1 MRAGWRIV
9 KGIYTFIKATLL
21 KPANAI
27 HWSALMYSST
37 ANIRALMA
45 DFHIADMTLRYS
57 SFVPRLYNLCKSL
70 GFTPGKIMPSRA
82 FCSDENQGYP
92 IILISKHF
100 GVFPFNHGQVGG
112 IVATDRHAPHAE
124 HGQDMVIIHASHVG
138 YDPERR
144 VFGVYRRIQSEDQ
157 HLTAS
162 CGKIEAV
169 LRWYQEEYAFARD
182 NILLER
188 QGEEYRVTIDNQ
200 LLRENRDEGLFLNL
214 ERLATA
220 DHASHKWHPVCCRST
235 AKSLLA
241 SPELRHRMEQAGWA
255 DGRCEPV
262 GAWLQPEYFRFK
274 RDIQG
279 DLEGRSHLEQNLFDP
294 MAWIV
299 TAPHPLLTAAQV
311 NTQVEFDRTFRTIVR
326 EHGYQ
331 GKRVL
336 YISGLH
342 IDISPQAGQ
351 RFPLTKF
358 VPWAAFVQQPD
369 GNHSTLEQ
377 VELFEHLRRQSSE
390 NPDQINLEESIH
402 QMELARQVDVATP

>member
-1 MRAGWRIV
+1 
-9 KGIYTFIKATLL
+9 
-21 KPANAI
+21 
-27 HWSALMYSST
+27 MYSST
-37 ANIRALMA
+37 ANIRTLMA
-45 DFHIADMTLRYS
+45 DFHIAGMMLRYS
-57 SFVPRLYNLCKSL
+57 AFIPRLYNLCKSL
-70 GFTPGKIMPSRA
+70 GFEPGKIMPSRA

-92 IILISKHF
+92 IILITQHF

-124 HGQDMVIIHASHVG
+124 HGRDMVIIHASHVG
-138 YDPERR
+138 YEPERG
-144 VFGVYRRIQSEDQ
+144 VFGVYRRAQSEDR
-157 HLTAS
+157 HPTAS

-169 LRWYQEEYAFARD
+169 LRWYQDEYAFARD

-188 QGEEYRVTIDNQ
+188 RGEDHLVTIDNQ

-214 ERLATA
+214 ERLAT
-220 DHASHKWHPVCCRST
+220 PVGDREFRPVHCRST

-241 SPELRHRMEQAGWA
+241 APELRRLMEQAGWEE
-255 DGRCEPV
+255 GRREPI
-262 GAWLQPEYFRFK
+262 GARLLPEYFRFK

-279 DLEGRSHLEQNLFDP
+279 DLEGRSHLEQNLFEP
-294 MAWIV
+294 MAWII
-299 TAPHPLLTAAQV
+299 TAPQPLLTAAQV

-336 YISGLH
+336 YVSGLN
-342 IDISPQAGQ
+342 IDISPQDGQ

-369 GNHSTLEQ
+369 GSHETLEQ
-377 VELFEHLRRQSSE
+377 AELLARLSAQPSE
-390 NPDQINLEESIH
+390 NPDRSHSPPYL
-402 QMELARQVDVATP
+402 

>member
-1 MRAGWRIV
+1 
-9 KGIYTFIKATLL
+9 
-21 KPANAI
+21 
-27 HWSALMYSST
+27 MYSST

-45 DFHIADMTLRYS
+45 DFHVAGMMLRYS
-57 SFVPRLYNLCKSL
+57 TFVPQLYNLCKSL
-70 GFTPGKIMPSRA
+70 GFEPGKIMPSRA

-92 IILISKHF
+92 IILITKHF

-124 HGQDMVIIHASHVG
+124 HGRDMVIIHASHVG
-138 YDPERR
+138 YDPERG
-144 VFGVYRRIQSEDQ
+144 VFGAYRRVQSEDQ

-169 LRWYQEEYAFARD
+169 LRWYQDEYAFARD

-188 QGEEYRVTIDNQ
+188 QGDDYLVAIDNQ

-214 ERLATA
+214 ERLAEPIA
-220 DHASHKWHPVCCRST
+220 GREFRPVRCSST
-235 AKSLLA
+235 AKSLNVA
-241 SPELRHRMEQAGWA
+241 PELRRLMENDGWA
-255 DGRCEPV
+255 DGRREPI
-262 GAWLQPEYFRFK
+262 GARLLPEYFRFK

-331 GKRVL
+331 GKRVV

-369 GNHSTLEQ
+369 GSHYTLEQ
-377 VELFEHLRRQSSE
+377 VELFARLREQPSE
-390 NPDQINLEESIH
+390 NPDQIDLEASIH
-402 QMELARQVDVATP
+402 QMELARQIHVEAP

>member
-1 MRAGWRIV
+1 
-9 KGIYTFIKATLL
+9 
-21 KPANAI
+21 
-27 HWSALMYSST
+27 MYSST

-45 DFHIADMTLRYS
+45 DFHIAGMMLRYS
-57 SFVPRLYNLCKSL
+57 GFIPRLYNLCRSL
-70 GFTPGKIMPSRA
+70 GFESGKIMPSRA
-82 FCSDENQGYP
+82 FCSDESQGYP
-92 IILISKHF
+92 IILITKHF

-124 HGQDMVIIHASHVG
+124 HGRDMVIIHASHVG
-138 YDPERR
+138 YDPESRI
-144 VFGVYRRIQSEDQ
+144 FGTYRRLQSEDR
-157 HLTAS
+157 HLTAN

-169 LRWYQEEYAFARD
+169 LRWYQDEYAFARD

-188 QGEEYRVTIDNQ
+188 QGENYLITIDNQ

-214 ERLATA
+214 ERLATPA
-220 DHASHKWHPVCCRST
+220 AGSEFRPVHCQST
-235 AKSLLA
+235 AKSLVATPDLRRLMEREGWVEGQREPIGDRLL
-241 SPELRHRMEQAGWA
+241 PEF
-255 DGRCEPV
+255 
-262 GAWLQPEYFRFK
+262 FRFK

-336 YISGLH
+336 YVSGLN

-369 GNHSTLEQ
+369 GSHYTLEQ
-377 VELFEHLRRQSSE
+377 LELLARLREQPSA
-390 NPDQINLEESIH
+390 NPDQIDLEVVIH
-402 QMELARQVDVATP
+402 QMEQTQEVRVETP

>member
-1 MRAGWRIV
+1 
-9 KGIYTFIKATLL
+9 
-21 KPANAI
+21 
-27 HWSALMYSST
+27 MYSST
-37 ANIRALMA
+37 ANIRTLMA
-45 DFHIADMTLRYS
+45 DFHIAGMMLRYS
-57 SFVPRLYNLCKSL
+57 AFIPRLYNLCKSL
-70 GFTPGKIMPSRA
+70 GFEPGKIMPSRA

-92 IILISKHF
+92 IILITQHF

-124 HGQDMVIIHASHVG
+124 HGRDMVIIHASHVG
-138 YDPERR
+138 YEPERG
-144 VFGVYRRIQSEDQ
+144 VFGVYRRAQSKDR
-157 HLTAS
+157 HPTAS

-169 LRWYQEEYAFARD
+169 LRWYQDEYAFARD

-188 QGEEYRVTIDNQ
+188 HGEDYLVTIDNQ

-214 ERLATA
+214 ERLAT
-220 DHASHKWHPVCCRST
+220 PVGDREFRPVHCRST

-241 SPELRHRMEQAGWA
+241 APELRRLMEQASWEE
-255 DGRCEPV
+255 GRREPI
-262 GAWLQPEYFRFK
+262 GARLLPEYFRFK

-279 DLEGRSHLEQNLFDP
+279 DLEGRSHLEQNLFEP
-294 MAWIV
+294 MAWII
-299 TAPHPLLTAAQV
+299 TAPQPLLTAAQV

-336 YISGLH
+336 YVSGLN

-369 GNHSTLEQ
+369 GSHETLEQ
-377 VELFEHLRRQSSE
+377 TELLARLSAQPSE
-390 NPDQINLEESIH
+390 NPDRIDLEASIH
-402 QMELARQVDVATP
+402 QMEQAREIRVAAP

>member
-1 MRAGWRIV
+1 
-9 KGIYTFIKATLL
+9 
-21 KPANAI
+21 
-27 HWSALMYSST
+27 MYSST

-45 DFHIADMTLRYS
+45 DFHIAGMMLRYS
-57 SFVPRLYNLCKSL
+57 SFIPRLYNLCRSL
-70 GFTPGKIMPSRA
+70 GFEAGKIMPSRA

-92 IILISKHF
+92 IILITKHF

-124 HGQDMVIIHASHVG
+124 HGRDMVIIHASHVG
-138 YDPERR
+138 YDPECR
-144 VFGVYRRIQSEDQ
+144 VFGAYRRLQSEDR

-188 QGEEYRVTIDNQ
+188 EGENDLVTIDNQ
-200 LLRENRDEGLFLNL
+200 LLRENRNEGLFLNL
-214 ERLATA
+214 ERLAKPDA
-220 DHASHKWHPVCCRST
+220 GGGFRPVHCQST

-241 SPELRHRMEQAGWA
+241 APELRRQMEQAGWME
-255 DGRCEPV
+255 GRREPI
-262 GAWLQPEYFRFK
+262 GDRLLPEYFRFK

-279 DLEGRSHLEQNLFDP
+279 DLEGRSHLEQNLLEP

-336 YISGLH
+336 YVSGLH
-342 IDISPQAGQ
+342 IDISPKAGQ

-369 GNHSTLEQ
+369 GSHETWEQLELLARLREQPST
-377 VELFEHLRRQSSE
+377 
-390 NPDQINLEESIH
+390 NPDQIDLEGVIH
-402 QMELARQVDVATP
+402 QMEQTEEVRVEAS

>member
-1 MRAGWRIV
+1 
-9 KGIYTFIKATLL
+9 
-21 KPANAI
+21 
-27 HWSALMYSST
+27 MYSST

-45 DFHIADMTLRYS
+45 DFHVAGMMMRYS
-57 SFVPRLYNLCKSL
+57 IFIPQLYNLCRSL
-70 GFTPGKIMPSRA
+70 GFEPGKIMPSRA

-92 IILISKHF
+92 IILITKHF

-124 HGQDMVIIHASHVG
+124 HGRDMVIIHASHVG
-138 YDPERR
+138 YDPERGA
-144 VFGVYRRIQSEDQ
+144 FGAYRRIQSADQ

-188 QGEEYRVTIDNQ
+188 HGEDYWVTIDNQ
-200 LLRENRDEGLFLNL
+200 LLRENRSEGLFLNL
-214 ERLATA
+214 ERLAAPVVA
-220 DHASHKWHPVCCRST
+220 DNDFRPVRCHST
-235 AKSLLA
+235 AKSLVA
-241 SPELRHRMEQAGWA
+241 APELRQWMEEESWS
-255 DGRCEPV
+255 DGRSEPI
-262 GAWLQPEYFRFK
+262 GQRLLPEFFRFK

-279 DLEGRSHLEQNLFDP
+279 DLEGRSHLEQNLLDP

-299 TAPHPLLTAAQV
+299 TSPHPLLTAAQV

-336 YISGLH
+336 YISGLN

-358 VPWAAFVQQPD
+358 VPWAAFIQQPD
-369 GNHSTLEQ
+369 GSHDTLEQ
-377 VELFEHLRRQSSE
+377 IELLARLREQPSE
-390 NPDQINLEESIH
+390 NPDQIDLEEAIH
-402 QMELARQVDVATP
+402 QMERFQQIHIEAP

>member
-1 MRAGWRIV
+1 
-9 KGIYTFIKATLL
+9 
-21 KPANAI
+21 
-27 HWSALMYSST
+27 MYSSS
-37 ANIRALMA
+37 ASIRALMA
-45 DFHIADMTLRYS
+45 DFHVAGMMLRYS
-57 SFVPRLYNLCKSL
+57 TFVPQLYNLCKSL
-70 GFTPGKIMPSRA
+70 GFQPGKIMPSRA

-92 IILISKHF
+92 IILITKHF

-124 HGQDMVIIHASHVG
+124 HGHDMVIIHASHVG
-138 YDPERR
+138 YDPERGA
-144 VFGVYRRIQSEDQ
+144 FGDYRRLQSEDQ

-169 LRWYQEEYAFARD
+169 LRWYQDEYAFACD

-188 QGEEYRVTIDNQ
+188 HDGQYLVTIDNQ

-214 ERLATA
+214 ERMVEPAIGQEFR
-220 DHASHKWHPVCCRST
+220 PVRCLST
-235 AKSLLA
+235 AKSLNA
-241 SPELRHRMEQAGWA
+241 APELRRSMEQAGWEE
-255 DGRCEPV
+255 GRREPIDRR
-262 GAWLQPEYFRFK
+262 LLPEYFRFK

-279 DLEGRSHLEQNLFDP
+279 DLEGRSHLEQNLFQP

-299 TAPHPLLTAAQV
+299 TSTHPLLTAAQV

-331 GKRVL
+331 GKRVM

-342 IDISPQAGQ
+342 IDISPQPDQ

-369 GNHSTLEQ
+369 GSHYTLEQ
-377 VELFEHLRRQSSE
+377 VELFAQLREQPSE
-390 NPDQINLEESIH
+390 NPDEIDLEESIH
-402 QMELARQVDVATP
+402 QMEVARQVHIEAP

>member
-1 MRAGWRIV
+1 
-9 KGIYTFIKATLL
+9 
-21 KPANAI
+21 
-27 HWSALMYSST
+27 MYSST

-45 DFHIADMTLRYS
+45 DFHVAGMMLRYS
-57 SFVPRLYNLCKSL
+57 TFIPQLYNLCKSL
-70 GFTPGKIMPSRA
+70 GFEPGKIMPSRA

-92 IILISKHF
+92 IILITKHF

-124 HGQDMVIIHASHVG
+124 HGRDMVIIHASHVG
-138 YDPERR
+138 YDPERGI
-144 VFGVYRRIQSEDQ
+144 FGAYRRVQSADQ

-169 LRWYQEEYAFARD
+169 LRWYQDEYVFARE

-188 QGEEYRVTIDNQ
+188 RGEDYLVTIDNQ

-214 ERLATA
+214 ERLAEPATGREFR
-220 DHASHKWHPVCCRST
+220 PVRCRST
-235 AKSLLA
+235 AKSLA
-241 SPELRHRMEQAGWA
+241 AAPELRRLMEQDGWA
-255 DGRCEPV
+255 DGQCAPIGKR
-262 GAWLQPEYFRFK
+262 LLPEFFRFK

-299 TAPHPLLTAAQV
+299 TSPHPPLTAAQV

-326 EHGYQ
+326 ERGYQ
-331 GKRVL
+331 GKRVM

-369 GNHSTLEQ
+369 GSHYTLEQ
-377 VELFEHLRRQSSE
+377 IELLARLREQPSE

-402 QMELARQVDVATP
+402 QMELAQQIHVEAP

>member
-1 MRAGWRIV
+1 
-9 KGIYTFIKATLL
+9 
-21 KPANAI
+21 
-27 HWSALMYSST
+27 MYSST

-45 DFHIADMTLRYS
+45 DFQIAGMMMRYS
-57 SFVPRLYNLCKSL
+57 AFIPRLYNLCRSF
-70 GFTPGKIMPSRA
+70 GFEAGKIMPSRA

-92 IILISKHF
+92 IILITKHF

-124 HGQDMVIIHASHVG
+124 HGRDMVIIHASHVG
-138 YDPERR
+138 YDPESK
-144 VFGVYRRIQSEDQ
+144 VFGVYRRLQSEDR

-169 LRWYQEEYAFARD
+169 LRWYQDEYAFARE
-182 NILLER
+182 NIALER
-188 QGEEYRVTIDNQ
+188 CGEDYLVTIDNQ
-200 LLRENRDEGLFLNL
+200 LLRGNREEGLFLNL
-214 ERLATA
+214 ERLATPLVGGEFR
-220 DHASHKWHPVCCRST
+220 PVRCLST
-235 AKSLLA
+235 AKSLVA
-241 SPELRHRMEQAGWA
+241 TPELRHLMEQSGWE
-255 DGRCEPV
+255 DGQREPI
-262 GAWLQPEYFRFK
+262 GDRLLPEFFRFK

-299 TAPHPLLTAAQV
+299 TSPYPLLTAAQV

-326 EHGYQ
+326 EHGYR
-331 GKRVL
+331 GKRVV

-369 GNHSTLEQ
+369 SSYQTLEQ
-377 VELFEHLRRQSSE
+377 VELLARLREEPSE
-390 NPDQINLEESIH
+390 NLDQIDLEASIH
-402 QMELARQVDVATP
+402 QMEQSHEVQVETP

>member
-1 MRAGWRIV
+1 
-9 KGIYTFIKATLL
+9 L
-21 KPANAI
+21 
-27 HWSALMYSST
+27 YSST

-45 DFHIADMTLRYS
+45 DFHVAGMMLRYS
-57 SFVPRLYNLCKSL
+57 TFVPQLYNLCKSL
-70 GFTPGKIMPSRA
+70 GFEPGKIMPSRA

-92 IILISKHF
+92 IILITKHF

-124 HGQDMVIIHASHVG
+124 HGRDMVIIHASHVG
-138 YDPERR
+138 YDPERG
-144 VFGVYRRIQSEDQ
+144 VFGAYRRIQSEDR

-169 LRWYQEEYAFARD
+169 LRWYQDEYAFARD

-188 QGEEYRVTIDNQ
+188 QGEDYLVTIDNQ

-214 ERLATA
+214 DRLADPA
-220 DHASHKWHPVCCRST
+220 AGREFRPVRCRST
-235 AKSLLA
+235 AKSLPA
-241 SPELRHRMEQAGWA
+241 APELRRLMANDGWTV
-255 DGRCEPV
+255 GRGEPI
-262 GAWLQPEYFRFK
+262 GQRLLPEYFRFK

-299 TAPHPLLTAAQV
+299 TSLHPLLTAAQV

-326 EHGYQ
+326 EHGYR
-331 GKRVL
+331 GKRVV

-342 IDISPQAGQ
+342 IDISPQADQ

-369 GNHSTLEQ
+369 GSHYTLEQ
-377 VELFEHLRRQSSE
+377 VELFARLREQPSE
-390 NPDQINLEESIH
+390 NPDQIDLEESIH
-402 QMELARQVDVATP
+402 QMELARQIHVEAP

>member
-1 MRAGWRIV
+1 
-9 KGIYTFIKATLL
+9 
-21 KPANAI
+21 
-27 HWSALMYSST
+27 MYSST
-37 ANIRALMA
+37 ANIRTLMA
-45 DFHIADMTLRYS
+45 DFHIEGMMLRYS
-57 SFVPRLYNLCKSL
+57 SFIPRLYNLCKSL
-70 GFTPGKIMPSRA
+70 GFESGKIMPSRA

-92 IILISKHF
+92 IILITQHF

-124 HGQDMVIIHASHVG
+124 HGRDMVIIHASHVG
-138 YDPERR
+138 YEPELG
-144 VFGVYRRIQSEDQ
+144 VFGVYRRAQSEDR

-169 LRWYQEEYAFARD
+169 LRWYQDEYAFARD

-188 QGEEYRVTIDNQ
+188 SGDDYLVTIDNQ
-200 LLRENRDEGLFLNL
+200 LLRDNRDEGLFLNL
-214 ERLATA
+214 ERLAA
-220 DHASHKWHPVCCRST
+220 PVGDREFRPVHCWST

-241 SPELRHRMEQAGWA
+241 APELRRFMDQAGWEA
-255 DGRCEPV
+255 GRREPI
-262 GAWLQPEYFRFK
+262 GERLLPEYFRFK

-279 DLEGRSHLEQNLFDP
+279 DLEGRSHLEQNLFEP

-326 EHGYQ
+326 EHSYQ

-336 YISGLH
+336 YVSGLN
-342 IDISPQAGQ
+342 IDISPDLGQ

-358 VPWAAFVQQPD
+358 VPWAAFVRQAD
-369 GNHSTLEQ
+369 GSHTTLEQ
-377 VELFEHLRRQSSE
+377 TELLARLRAQPSE
-390 NPDQINLEESIH
+390 NSDRIDLEASIQ
-402 QMELARQVDVATP
+402 QMEQAREIRVAAP

>member
-1 MRAGWRIV
+1 
-9 KGIYTFIKATLL
+9 
-21 KPANAI
+21 
-27 HWSALMYSST
+27 MYSST

-45 DFHIADMTLRYS
+45 DFHVAGMMLRYS
-57 SFVPRLYNLCKSL
+57 TFVPQLYNLCKSL
-70 GFTPGKIMPSRA
+70 GFEPGKIMPSRA

-92 IILISKHF
+92 IILITKHF

-112 IVATDRHAPHAE
+112 IVATDRHGPHAE
-124 HGQDMVIIHASHVG
+124 HGRDMVIIHASHVG
-138 YDPERR
+138 YDPARG
-144 VFGVYRRIQSEDQ
+144 VFGAYRRLQSEDQ

-169 LRWYQEEYAFARD
+169 LRWYQDEYAFARD

-188 QGEEYRVTIDNQ
+188 QGEDYLVTIDNQ

-214 ERLATA
+214 DRLADPTA
-220 DHASHKWHPVCCRST
+220 GRDFRPVRCRST
-235 AKSLLA
+235 AKSLIA
-241 SPELRHRMEQAGWA
+241 APELRRLMENGGWTV
-255 DGRCEPV
+255 DRCEPI
-262 GAWLQPEYFRFK
+262 GARLLPEYFRFK

-299 TAPHPLLTAAQV
+299 TSPHPLLTAAQV

-326 EHGYQ
+326 EHGYR
-331 GKRVL
+331 GKRVM

-342 IDISPQAGQ
+342 IDISPQANQ
-351 RFPLTKF
+351 LFPLTKF

-369 GNHSTLEQ
+369 GTHYTLEQ
-377 VELFEHLRRQSSE
+377 VELFARLREQPGE
-390 NPDQINLEESIH
+390 NPDQIDLEDSIH
-402 QMELARQVDVATP
+402 QMELARQIHVEAP

>member
-9 KGIYTFIKATLL
+9 KGIYTFINASLL
-21 KPANAI
+21 KLACSI
-27 HWSALMYSST
+27 HWSTLMYSST

>member
-1 MRAGWRIV
+1 
-9 KGIYTFIKATLL
+9 
-21 KPANAI
+21 
-27 HWSALMYSST
+27 MYSST

-45 DFHIADMTLRYS
+45 DFHIAGMMLRYS
-57 SFVPRLYNLCKSL
+57 SFIPRLYNLCRSL
-70 GFTPGKIMPSRA
+70 GFEAGKIMPSRA

-92 IILISKHF
+92 IILITKHF

-124 HGQDMVIIHASHVG
+124 HGRDMVIIHASHVG

-144 VFGVYRRIQSEDQ
+144 FFGAYRRLQSEDQ
-157 HLTAS
+157 HLTSS

-188 QGEEYRVTIDNQ
+188 RGEDYLVTIDNQ
-200 LLRENRDEGLFLNL
+200 LLREKRDEGLFLNL
-214 ERLATA
+214 DRLATLDA
-220 DHASHKWHPVCCRST
+220 GGGFRLAHCQST

-241 SPELRHRMEQAGWA
+241 APELRRQMEQTGWTE
-255 DGRCEPV
+255 GRCEPI
-262 GAWLQPEYFRFK
+262 GDRLLPEYFRFK

-279 DLEGRSHLEQNLFDP
+279 DLEGRSHLEQNLLEP

-326 EHGYQ
+326 EHGYR

-336 YISGLH
+336 YVSGLH

-351 RFPLTKF
+351 CFPLTKF

-369 GNHSTLEQ
+369 GSHETWEQLE
-377 VELFEHLRRQSSE
+377 LLARLREQPSA
-390 NPDQINLEESIH
+390 NPDQIDLEGVIH
-402 QMELARQVDVATP
+402 QMEQTQEVRVEAS

>member
-1 MRAGWRIV
+1 
-9 KGIYTFIKATLL
+9 
-21 KPANAI
+21 
-27 HWSALMYSST
+27 MYSST

-45 DFHIADMTLRYS
+45 DFHVVGMMLRYS
-57 SFVPRLYNLCKSL
+57 TFIPQLYNLCKSL
-70 GFTPGKIMPSRA
+70 GFQPGKIMPSRA

-92 IILISKHF
+92 IILITKHF

-124 HGQDMVIIHASHVG
+124 HGRDMVIIHASHVG
-138 YDPERR
+138 YDPERAI
-144 VFGVYRRIQSEDQ
+144 FGAYRRIQSEDQ

-169 LRWYQEEYAFARD
+169 LRWYQDEYAFARD

-188 QGEEYRVTIDNQ
+188 QDDRYLVTIDNQ
-200 LLRENRDEGLFLNL
+200 LLRENREEGLFLNL
-214 ERLATA
+214 NRMVEPA
-220 DHASHKWHPVCCRST
+220 DDEIHPVRCLST
-235 AKSLLA
+235 AKSLAVA
-241 SPELRHRMEQAGWA
+241 SELRHLMEASGWREGQREA
-255 DGRCEPV
+255 IGQR
-262 GAWLQPEYFRFK
+262 LLPEYFRFK

-299 TAPHPLLTAAQV
+299 TSPHPLLTAAQV

-331 GKRVL
+331 GKRVM

-342 IDISPQAGQ
+342 IDISPQPDQ

-369 GNHSTLEQ
+369 GSHYTLEQ
-377 VELFEHLRRQSSE
+377 VELFNQLHAQPIE
-390 NPDQINLEESIH
+390 NADEIDLEDSIH
-402 QMELARQVDVATP
+402 QMELAQQVHVEAP

>member
-1 MRAGWRIV
+1 
-9 KGIYTFIKATLL
+9 
-21 KPANAI
+21 
-27 HWSALMYSST
+27 MYSST

-45 DFHIADMTLRYS
+45 DFHIAGMMLRYS
-57 SFVPRLYNLCKSL
+57 TFIPRLYNWCQAL
-70 GFTPGKIMPSRA
+70 GFESGKIMPSRA

-92 IILISKHF
+92 IILITKHF
-100 GVFPFNHGQVGG
+100 GVFHFNHGQVGG
-112 IVATDRHAPHAE
+112 IIATDRHAPHAE
-124 HGQDMVIIHASHVG
+124 HGRDMVIIHASHVG
-138 YDPERR
+138 YDPASG
-144 VFGVYRRIQSEDQ
+144 VFGVYRRIQSEDR

-169 LRWYQEEYAFARD
+169 LRWYQDEYAFARD

-188 QGEEYRVTIDNQ
+188 HGGAYLVTIDNQ

-214 ERLATA
+214 DRLAKPGA
-220 DHASHKWHPVCCRST
+220 DRQFQPVHCRST
-235 AKSLLA
+235 AKSLAA
-241 SPELRHRMEQAGWA
+241 SPELRSLMEHTGWA
-255 DGRCEPV
+255 DGQCEPI
-262 GAWLQPEYFRFK
+262 GDRLLPEYFRFK

-294 MAWIV
+294 MAWII

-342 IDISPQAGQ
+342 IDISPQPGQ

-369 GNHSTLEQ
+369 GRHETLEQ
-377 VELFEHLRRQSSE
+377 LALAARLREQSSE
-390 NPDQINLEESIH
+390 NADQINLEDVIH
-402 QMELARQVDVATP
+402 QMEQAQEVHVHAP